1 MSLSTE
7 QPMKCPCCS
16 NPWSTTGE
24 FALFCGVC
32 ETGKGLSRSNMELS
46 VDPTV
51 NFYRYANGGWMEKNP
66 IPPEY
71 PAWNTF
77 LALHTTSQERCKDLL
92 QELQQKEQHDDE
104 NARKLA
110 IFYTA
115 AMDEAKIEALG
126 VQPLEPVM
134 QMIQAAVAALRNGDI
149 AEYSKLLGTFPAK
162 YGIYPFFNTSA
173 SPDAKNASHTLCN
186 FSQGGLGSGACDGFG
201 TKNRSGVTRT
211 ENRDPDAT
219 YNKMTITQLMEGAQE
234 KAEGMLLDFGSYL
247 EGSTG
252 KPAADLGSINV
263 RNVAALHCVGDLAV
277 TTSPGIIESYLKWHT
292 ITSCAPYLSSTFVQE
307 NFNFFEKA
315 LSGTQEMKPRWKR
328 AMAFTEKALGEALGQ
343 IYCKRYFDESSK
355 TQALKIVEA
364 VRQALEARLN
374 EVEWM
379 KSATTR
385 EQALKKM
392 SRFHVK
398 IGYPNKW
405 IDYTNLKITESD
417 DFMTMIFQ
425 SRAFEHAREVDE
437 MNAPTDREKW
447 FMTPQTVN
455 AYYPPSLNEIVFPAA
470 ILQPPFFDSN
480 ADDSVNFGA
489 MGAVVGHE
497 MTHAFDDKGRKYNY
511 EGELLDWWTEEDSAE
526 YEKRVKVMVDQASGF
541 QVHGKPVQGKL
552 TSGENIADLGG
563 LRLALRALKSQPDF
577 DPSAQIDGFTSI
589 QRFFLAWAQCWR
601 QNITEQRSL
610 QLLTLDPHGP
620 NELRCNGPLQNM
632 SDFHDAFSAGPG
644 SPMYREKETR
654 VDIW

>member
-1 MSLSTE
+1 
-7 QPMKCPCCS
+7 
-16 NPWSTTGE
+16 
-24 FALFCGVC
+24 V
-32 ETGKGLSRSNMELS
+32 TGKGLSRSNLDLS

-77 LALHTTSQERCKDLL
+77 LTFHTTSQERFKDLL

-110 IFYTA
+110 VFYTA
-115 AMDEAKIEALG
+115 AMDETKIEGLG
-126 VQPLEPVM
+126 IQPLEPVM
-134 QMIQAAVAALRNGDI
+134 QTIQAAVAALRNGDI

-186 FSQGGLGSGACDGFG
+186 LSQGGLGLPDRDYYFDEDKQDKRDAYQKHMALMFTLLEDPSAAEP
-201 TKNRSGVTRT
+201 TEASLQAAEQVIELERKIAHAHMTRT
-211 ENRDPDAT
+211 ENRDPDST
-219 YNKMTITQLMEGAQE
+219 YNKMTITQLTEGAKE
-234 KAEGMLLDFGSYL
+234 KVEGPVLHFSSYL

-252 KPAADLGSINV
+252 KPPADLGSINV
-263 RNVAALHCVGDLAV
+263 RNVAALQCVGDLAV
-277 TTSPGIIESYLKWHT
+277 ATGPEIVELYLKWHM

-307 NFNFFEKA
+307 TFNFFEKT

-355 TQALKIVEA
+355 IQALKIVEA
-364 VRQALEARLN
+364 VRQALEKRLN

-405 IDYTNLKITESD
+405 IDYTNLKITEGD

-425 SRAFEHAREVDE
+425 SRAFEHAREADE

-447 FMTPQTVN
+447 VSFALCSRQGLKPFLTRN
-455 AYYPPSLNEIVFPAA
+455 SFLSL
-470 ILQPPFFDSN
+470 
-480 ADDSVNFGA
+480 
-489 MGAVVGHE
+489 
-497 MTHAFDDKGRKYNY
+497 
-511 EGELLDWWTEEDSAE
+511 
-526 YEKRVKVMVDQASGF
+526 
-541 QVHGKPVQGKL
+541 
-552 TSGENIADLGG
+552 
-563 LRLALRALKSQPDF
+563 
-577 DPSAQIDGFTSI
+577 
-589 QRFFLAWAQCWR
+589 
-601 QNITEQRSL
+601 
-610 QLLTLDPHGP
+610 
-620 NELRCNGPLQNM
+620 
-632 SDFHDAFSAGPG
+632 
-644 SPMYREKETR
+644 
-654 VDIW
+654 